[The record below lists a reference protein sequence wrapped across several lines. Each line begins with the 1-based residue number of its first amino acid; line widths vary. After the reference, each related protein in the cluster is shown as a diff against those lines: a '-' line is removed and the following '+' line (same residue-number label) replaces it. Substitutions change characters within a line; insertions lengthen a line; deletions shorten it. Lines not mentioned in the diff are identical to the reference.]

1 MRNYEVMFILKPDL
15 PEEESDRIVAQ
26 MESVVTSTGGSLG
39 KVEKMGR
46 RRLAYALGKYHDGYY
61 VLFVLESEAATLQ
74 ELERRLKVADA
85 VLRYLTV
92 RVDEEKKRLEKLQ
105 GARAKRASKHKTRPK
120 AEPEASPA

>member
-61 VLFVLESEAATLQ
+61 VLFIMESEASTLQ

-85 VLRYLTV
+85 VLRHLTV

-105 GARAKRASKHKTRPK
+105 VARAKRVSKRKTKPK
-120 AEPEASPA
+120 AEPEASTA

>member
-26 MESVVTSTGGSLG
+26 MESVVTATGGSLG

-92 RVDEEKKRLEKLQ
+92 RVDEEKKRLDKLQ
-105 GARAKRASKHKTRPK
+105 GARAKRASKRKTRPK
-120 AEPEASPA
+120 AEPEASTA